1 MIRSVKR
8 ERLLLSALL
17 AVAVLCSAFHLAAQ
31 EIPLP
36 TSPFDGQSVFVDKG
50 CVKCHS
56 IMGKGG
62 KIGSDL
68 AKIQA
73 SRSPAGIVAMMWNHV
88 SDMRNAMEVWQTIPK
103 LNESELANLVAYLF
117 SISYLDEPG
126 NATRG
131 KVVFERSGCQKCH
144 RVGGGIGGKIGP
156 PLDKMQQYG
165 SPLFLSQAMW
175 NHGLGMSR
183 SMERLGLK
191 RPAFEGSEIAD
202 LLSYLQSV
210 SHAVTEHA
218 SYMIPGSPKN
228 GEKLF
233 QTKGCINCHK
243 IGAKGKS
250 VGPDLTKKEFHRG
263 ATAIAGVMWNHG
275 FMMWKKMKD
284 LNMTPPRFEG
294 NEMAD
299 VISYLYFLE
308 FQQQTGNPERGK
320 KLVEAKGCT
329 NCHTIGGRG
338 GTVGPA
344 LAKSQHF
351 SNFITIAARMWNHNL
366 DMQER
371 MKESNIP
378 FPRFSEHEMIDLLA
392 YIRFQQ

>member
-1 MIRSVKR
+1 MIRSIKR
-8 ERLLLSALL
+8 ECLLLSTLL
-17 AVAVLCSAFHLAAQ
+17 AVAVLCSVSRLAAQ
-31 EIPLP
+31 EISLPNSPL
-36 TSPFDGQSVFVDKG
+36 DGQSVFIDKG

-68 AKIQA
+68 AKVQA
-73 SRSPAGIVAMMWNHV
+73 SHSPAGIVAMMWNHV
-88 SDMRNAMEVWQTIPK
+88 SDMRKAMEVWQTIPK

-117 SISYLDEPG
+117 SISYFDEPG
-126 NATRG
+126 DAVRG
-131 KVVFERSGCQKCH
+131 KAVFERSGCQKCH
-144 RVGGGIGGKIGP
+144 QVGGAGAKIGP
-156 PLDKMQQYG
+156 SLDKMKQYG
-165 SPLFLSQAMW
+165 SPLFLAQAMW

-191 RPAFEGSEIAD
+191 RPTFEGSEIAD
-202 LLSYLQSV
+202 LLKYLHSV
-210 SHAVTEHA
+210 SHVTDESV

-243 IGAKGKS
+243 IGGKGKS

-263 ATAIAGVMWNHG
+263 ATVIAGGMWNHG

-284 LNMTPPRFEG
+284 LDIASPKLEG

-308 FQQQTGNPERGK
+308 FQHQTGNPARGK
-320 KLVEAKGCT
+320 ELVEAKGCT
-329 NCHTIGGRG
+329 NCHAIGGRG

-344 LAKSQHF
+344 LAQSQHF

-378 FPRFSEHEMIDLLA
+378 FPRFAEHEMIDLLA
-392 YIRFQQ
+392 YIRFQK